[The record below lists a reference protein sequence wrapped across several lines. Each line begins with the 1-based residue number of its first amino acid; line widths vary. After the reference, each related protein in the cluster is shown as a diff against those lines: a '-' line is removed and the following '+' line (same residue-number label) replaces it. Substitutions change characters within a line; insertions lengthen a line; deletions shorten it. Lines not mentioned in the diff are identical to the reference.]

1 MPLFF
6 DTETTGFPQDKLPLD
21 DPAQPYI
28 VQLAAVLDD
37 ENGNIKNSMNVIINA
52 DCGPVPEGA
61 YNVHKIS
68 EEIYKKFGIDCLVA
82 LAAFNSLVQCTDVIV
97 AHNIAFDLKLL
108 KTAYA
113 RIGKLEA
120 FTSKVQ
126 SKPQFCTML
135 ATTDVVK
142 IPSPRG
148 RGGYKWP
155 KLDEAYRVLVDPSG
169 FAGAHDAYED
179 VKACREV
186 FYSLKKEDQTSL
198 SP

>member
-21 DPAQPYI
+21 HPGQPHI
-28 VQLAAVLDD
+28 IQIAAILDD
-37 ENGNIKNSMNVIINA
+37 ENCNIKASMNMIINA

-68 EEIYKKFGIDCLVA
+68 EEIYKKFGVSCLVA
-82 LAAFNSLVQCTDVIV
+82 LALFNNLVQRTDVIV
-97 AHNIAFDLKLL
+97 AHNISFDLKLL

-113 RIGKLEA
+113 RMGKLER
-120 FTSKVQ
+120 FTSDIQ

-135 ATTDVVK
+135 ATTDIVK

-155 KLDEAYRVLVDPSG
+155 KLDEAYRVLVNPSG
-169 FAGAHDAYED
+169 FAGAHDAFED

-186 FYSLKKEDQTSL
+186 FYSLKKEVI
-198 SP
+198 

>member
-6 DTETTGFPQDKLPLD
+6 DTETTGFPEDKLPLD
-21 DPAQPYI
+21 SPAQPHI
-28 VQLAAVLDD
+28 VQLAAILDD
-37 ENGNIKNSMNVIINA
+37 ENGNIKASMNVIINA

-68 EEIYKKFGIDCLVA
+68 EAIYKEFGLSYLVA
-82 LAAFNSLVQCTDVIV
+82 LAPFNMFVQCTDIIV

-108 KTAYA
+108 KIAYT
-113 RIGKLEA
+113 RIGKLERFA
-120 FTSKVQ
+120 SEIQ

-135 ATTDVVK
+135 ATTDIVK

-155 KLDEAYRVLVDPSG
+155 KLDEAYRVLVNSSG
-169 FAGAHDAYED
+169 FAGAHDAFED

-186 FYSLKKEDQTSL
+186 FYSLKKES
-198 SP
+198 

>member
-21 DPAQPYI
+21 DPAQPHI
-28 VQLAAVLDD
+28 IQIAAMLDD
-37 ENGNIKNSMNVIINA
+37 ENGNNKASMNVIINA
-52 DCGPVPEGA
+52 DCGTVPEGA

-68 EEIYKKFGIDCLVA
+68 EEIYKKFGVSYMVA
-82 LAAFNSLVQCTDVIV
+82 LASFNSLVQCADVIV

-113 RIGKLEA
+113 RLGKLERFA
-120 FTSKVQ
+120 SEIQ

-135 ATTDVVK
+135 ATIDVVK

-155 KLDEAYRVLVDPSG
+155 KLDEAYRVLVNPSG
-169 FAGAHDAYED
+169 FSGAHDAFED

-186 FYSLKKEDQTSL
+186 FYSLKKDS
-198 SP
+198 

>member
-6 DTETTGFPQDKLPLD
+6 DTETTGFPQDKLPPD
-21 DPAQPYI
+21 DPGQPHI
-28 VQLAAVLDD
+28 IQIAAILDD
-37 ENGNIKNSMNVIINA
+37 ENGDIKASMNMIINA

-61 YNVHKIS
+61 YNVHKIN
-68 EEIYKKFGIDCLVA
+68 EATYKKFGVSYLVA
-82 LAAFNSLVQCTDVIV
+82 LAPFNSLVKCADVIV

-108 KTAYA
+108 KTAYS
-113 RIGKLEA
+113 RMGKLER
-120 FTSKVQ
+120 FTSVIQ

-135 ATTDVVK
+135 ATTDIVK

-155 KLDEAYRVLVDPSG
+155 KLDEAYRVLVDSSG
-169 FAGAHDAYED
+169 FTGAHDALED

-186 FYSLKKEDQTSL
+186 FYSLKKEIK
-198 SP
+198 

>member
-21 DPAQPYI
+21 DPAQPHI
-28 VQLAAVLDD
+28 VQIAGILDD
-37 ENGNIKNSMNVIINA
+37 EKGNTKASINIIIDA
-52 DCGPVPEGA
+52 DCGPVPERA
-61 YNVHKIS
+61 YNIHKIS
-68 EEIYKKFGIDCLVA
+68 EAIYKEFGVSYMVA
-82 LAAFNSLVQCTDVIV
+82 LASFISLVKCTDVIV
-97 AHNIAFDLKLL
+97 AHNIAFDLKIL

-113 RIGKLEA
+113 RIDKLES

-142 IPSPRG
+142 IPSSRG
-148 RGGYKWP
+148 KGGYKWP
-155 KLDEAYRVLVDPSG
+155 RLDEAYRVLVNPSG
-169 FAGAHDAYED
+169 FAGAHDAFED

-186 FYSLKKEDQTSL
+186 FYSLKKEN
-198 SP
+198 